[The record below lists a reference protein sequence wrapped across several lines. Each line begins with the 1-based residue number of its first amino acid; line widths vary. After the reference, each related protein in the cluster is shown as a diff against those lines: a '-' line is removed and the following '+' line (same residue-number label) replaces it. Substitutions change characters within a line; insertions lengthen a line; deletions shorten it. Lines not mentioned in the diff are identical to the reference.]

1 MSHLLF
7 ADDGIFFYKAEPR
20 EFDEVM
26 KVVNVYGKA
35 SGQCINFE
43 KSSLLFGKR
52 VLVNI
57 KHEIKS
63 TLGIDNEGG
72 TSRYLGLSK
81 CFSGSKVDMLSFIKD
96 RSQAR
101 LDNWYLRQISQG
113 GKEILLK
120 STVGGMP
127 VFAMC
132 ISTAQDG
139 HGQDI

>member
-72 TSRYLGLSK
+72 MGTYLG
-81 CFSGSKVDMLSFIKD
+81 I
-96 RSQAR
+96 
-101 LDNWYLRQISQG
+101 
-113 GKEILLK
+113 
-120 STVGGMP
+120 P
-127 VFAMC
+127 
-132 ISTAQDG
+132 
-139 HGQDI
+139 